1 MWMMIVGVATVL
13 LGGLAWLILRRR
25 ASRGGPVSLV
35 LLRSSARKLSEADV
49 RGAVR
54 RALGVEAKIDRL
66 EFKGLASGFVAG
78 CDRLPP
84 FVVISSGAP
93 YSDGASAGLMAE
105 SCEDPELRRAI
116 RGASAWV
123 SVDAHGLPGSFS
135 VQDRFRIY
143 GEILGKVAA
152 ELIDGG
158 CLALYAPAE
167 RRFARVNSETERLLR
182 EGRAE
187 ELLGDDDFNAPIFR
201 LESDDRRI
209 NAAIRKAQ
217 DRFDELLSA
226 FRLRGEKSRAMV
238 KVRFETGPDAAEHLW
253 TLVKSTGDGRTTG
266 EVVNQPHATGLPGK
280 GELVTFTRDRVSDWA
295 YIDEAGNPQGLFVER
310 LLGR

>member
-1 MWMMIVGVATVL
+1 MIGGVV
-13 LGGLAWLILRRR
+13 WLFLRRR

-66 EFKGLASGFVAG
+66 EFKGLASGFVAT
-78 CDRLPP
+78 CERFPP
-84 FVVISSGAP
+84 FVVISSRAP
-93 YSDGASAGLMAE
+93 YSDRASAERMAE
-105 SCEDPELRRAI
+105 SCEDAVLRGAI

-123 SVDAHGLPGSFS
+123 SVDAHELPSSCS
-135 VQDRFRIY
+135 VQDRLRMY

-167 RRFARVNSETERLLR
+167 RRFARVSIETERLLR
-182 EGRAE
+182 EGRTE
-187 ELLGDDDFNAPIFR
+187 ELLGDDDFNAPVFK
-201 LESDDRRI
+201 LENNDQRI
-209 NAAIRKAQ
+209 NAAIKKAQ

-266 EVVNQPHATGLPGK
+266 EVVNQPHAKKLPGK

>member
-1 MWMMIVGVATVL
+1 MWMMIGGVATVL

-78 CDRLPP
+78 CERLPP
-84 FVVISSGAP
+84 FVVISSSAP
-93 YSDGASAGLMAE
+93 YSDRASAERMAGC
-105 SCEDPELRRAI
+105 CEDAELRGAI
-116 RGASAWV
+116 RGSMAWV
-123 SVDAHGLPGSFS
+123 SVDAPGLARS
-135 VQDRFRIY
+135 VSAEDRLRIY
-143 GEILGKVAA
+143 DELLGKVAA
-152 ELIDGG
+152 ELIDSD

-167 RRFARVNSETERLLR
+167 RRFARVDKETERLLR
-182 EGRAE
+182 EGRIE
-187 ELLGDDDFNAPIFR
+187 ELLGDDDFNAPIFNCER
-201 LESDDRRI
+201 DDRRI
-209 NAAIRKAQ
+209 NAAIKEAQ
-217 DRFDELLSA
+217 ARFDELLSA

-253 TLVKSTGDGRTTG
+253 TLVKSTGDGRATG